1 MTNQTKAY
9 LYAGIAIFFWSTVA
23 SAFKVGLQHINFI
36 QFLFF
41 ESWTSL
47 FVLLIINLFL
57 FNLNKFKSLEKKDLA
72 FSALMGALSP
82 FAYYLVL
89 FKAYEILPAQVA
101 QPLNMVWPIVL
112 VFLSVILLK
121 QKISYKS
128 FIALFISFIGVYFI
142 SSQGEPGALAF
153 KEPLGVVLAAGSSL
167 IWSFYWIYNVKKD
180 MDETLQLLLNFLF
193 ASVYITLFIL
203 FFNDFRNLDMTGI
216 TLAVYAGIFEMGI
229 TFILWI
235 KAMKHTASNDKISN
249 LVYIAPFLSLVFIH
263 YFVGETIYVTSLI
276 GLSLIVIGILVEKLR
291 LI

>member
-1 MTNQTKAY
+1 MTDQKKAY

-41 ESWTSL
+41 ASWTSL
-47 FVLLIINLFL
+47 FILLIINLFQG
-57 FNLNKFKSLEKKDLA
+57 NLKQLRSLEKKDIA

-121 QKISYKS
+121 QKISSKS

-142 SSQGEPGALAF
+142 SSQGEPGVLAF
-153 KEPLGVVLAAGSSL
+153 KEPLGVMLAAGSSL
-167 IWSFYWIYNVKKD
+167 IWSLYWIYNVKKG
-180 MDETLQLLLNFLF
+180 MNETLQLLLNFFF

-203 FFNDFRNLDMTGI
+203 IFNDFRNLDMTGI

-235 KAMKHTASNDKISN
+235 KAMKLTASNDKISN

-276 GLSLIVIGILVEKLR
+276 GLSLIVVGILIEKLR

>member
-1 MTNQTKAY
+1 VTDQRKAY

-41 ESWTSL
+41 ASWTSL
-47 FVLLIINLFL
+47 FILLIINLFRG
-57 FNLNKFKSLEKKDLA
+57 NLKQLRSLEKKDIA

-89 FKAYEILPAQVA
+89 FKAYEMLPAQVA

-121 QKISYKS
+121 QKISSKS

-142 SSQGEPGALAF
+142 SSQGEPGVLAF
-153 KEPLGVVLAAGSSL
+153 KEPLGVMLAAGSSL
-167 IWSFYWIYNVKKD
+167 IWSLYWICNVKKG
-180 MDETLQLLLNFLF
+180 MNETLQLLLNFFF

-203 FFNDFRNLDMTGI
+203 IFNDFRNLDMTGI

-235 KAMKHTASNDKISN
+235 KAMKLTASNDKISN

-276 GLSLIVIGILVEKLR
+276 GLSLIVVGILIEKLR

>member
-1 MTNQTKAY
+1 VTDQRKAY

-41 ESWTSL
+41 ASWTSL
-47 FVLLIINLFL
+47 FILLIINLFQG
-57 FNLNKFKSLEKKDLA
+57 NLKQLRSIEKKDIA

-121 QKISYKS
+121 QKISSKS

-142 SSQGEPGALAF
+142 SSQGEPGVLAF
-153 KEPLGVVLAAGSSL
+153 KEPLGVMLAAGSSL
-167 IWSFYWIYNVKKD
+167 IWSLYWIYNVKKG
-180 MDETLQLLLNFLF
+180 MNETLQLLLNFFF

-203 FFNDFRNLDMTGI
+203 IFNDFRNLDMTGI

-235 KAMKHTASNDKISN
+235 KAMKLTASNDKISN
-249 LVYIAPFLSLVFIH
+249 LVYIAPFRSLVFIH

-276 GLSLIVIGILVEKLR
+276 GLSLIVVGILIEKLR

>member
-1 MTNQTKAY
+1 MTDQRKAY

-41 ESWTSL
+41 ASWTSL
-47 FVLLIINLFL
+47 FILLIINLFRG
-57 FNLNKFKSLEKKDLA
+57 NLKQLRSLEKKDIA

-142 SSQGEPGALAF
+142 SSQGEPGVLAF
-153 KEPLGVVLAAGSSL
+153 KEPLGVILAAGSSL
-167 IWSFYWIYNVKKD
+167 IWSLYWIYNVKKG
-180 MDETLQLLLNFLF
+180 MNETLQLLLNFFF

-203 FFNDFRNLDMTGI
+203 IFNDFRNLDMTGI

-235 KAMKHTASNDKISN
+235 KAMKLTASNDKISN

-276 GLSLIVIGILVEKLR
+276 GLSLIVVGILIEKLR

>member
-1 MTNQTKAY
+1 VTDQTKAY
-9 LYAGIAIFFWSTVA
+9 LYAGTAILFWSTVA

-36 QFLFF
+36 QFLFIAT
-41 ESWTSL
+41 WTSL
-47 FVLLIINLFL
+47 FILLIINLFRG
-57 FNLNKFKSLEKKDLA
+57 NLKQLRSLGQKDLA
-72 FSALMGALSP
+72 FAALMGALSP

-89 FKAYEILPAQVA
+89 LKAYQILPAQVA

-121 QKISYKS
+121 QKISYRS

-142 SSQGEPGALAF
+142 SSQGEPRALAF

-167 IWSFYWIYNVKKD
+167 IWSLYWIYNVKKD
-180 MDETLQLLLNFLF
+180 MDEILQLMLNFFF
-193 ASVYITLFIL
+193 ASVYITLFII
-203 FFNDFRNLDMTGI
+203 FFNDFCNLDLTGTI
-216 TLAVYAGIFEMGI
+216 LAVYAGLFEMGI

-235 KAMKHTASNDKISN
+235 KAMKYTASNDKISN
-249 LVYIAPFLSLVFIH
+249 LVFIAPFLSLIFIH

-276 GLSLIVIGILVEKLR
+276 GLSLIVIGILIEKLR

>member
-1 MTNQTKAY
+1 MTDQKKAY
-9 LYAGIAIFFWSTVA
+9 LYAGFAIFFWSTVA

-36 QFLFF
+36 QFLFIAT
-41 ESWTSL
+41 WTSL
-47 FVLLIINLFL
+47 FILLIINLL
-57 FNLNKFKSLEKKDLA
+57 RGNLKQLSSLRPKDLA
-72 FSALMGALSP
+72 FAALMGALSP

-121 QKISYKS
+121 QRISYKS
-128 FIALFISFIGVYFI
+128 FIALFVSFIGVYFI
-142 SSQGEPGALAF
+142 SSQGEPGKLAF

-167 IWSFYWIYNVKKD
+167 IWSLYWIYNVKKD
-180 MDETLQLLLNFLF
+180 MDETLQLLLNFFF
-193 ASVYITLFIL
+193 ASLYITLFIL
-203 FFNDFRNLDMTGI
+203 FFNNFRNMDRTG
-216 TLAVYAGIFEMGI
+216 TVLAVYAGIFEMGI

-235 KAMKHTASNDKISN
+235 KAMKYTSSNDKISN

-276 GLSLIVIGILVEKLR
+276 GLSLIVLGILIEKLR

>member
-1 MTNQTKAY
+1 MTDQTKAY
-9 LYAGIAIFFWSTVA
+9 LYAGTAIFFWSTVA

-41 ESWTSL
+41 ATWTSL
-47 FVLLIINLFL
+47 FILLIINLL
-57 FNLNKFKSLEKKDLA
+57 RSNLKQLRSLGRKDLA

-276 GLSLIVIGILVEKLR
+276 GLSLIVIGILIEKLR